1 MKNKFAEYLNLK
13 IAPKSVLISLF
24 FLLFLINTYAQDS
37 PPNGT
42 GNFSHLL
49 INGAKQMGSESGA
62 LHIDV
67 SKSNYDPGWFGYRF
81 VKNGQDYDIEVSV
94 CAVNLNTFTFN
105 NDGKEQRGDFNQI
118 APNHPYQLDNVVIEI
133 SCQETG
139 LYRKYTF
146 SINGVWGKRNN
157 AAFRALAF
165 SESEKYI
172 PPENNP
178 TGMIFQPWYCI
189 KVNIVNEGS
198 LSPSS
203 FPSTALKQYI
213 QDQNTINENSNNYAT
228 NSQKE
233 NTQTHN
239 NSSLNYSTNQ
249 NNATNS
255 SNNNNNT
262 TTQQTTQIDEWG
274 NPVNTQTNTV
284 KYGGTEIQN
293 NEHYQSQMS
302 LRSANQD
309 SRENWERNEAAKKQR
324 VDDNNNNVM
333 NEAYQLNLKT
343 TNEINDMNNAFS
355 ELGNL
360 AGTGNLSNP
369 ESLINAGLGII
380 RTANT
385 IKGVRMGATL
395 GGIGIAM
402 GIIGQFSGDKKA
414 EEEARRRQ
422 KEAEAKANA
431 ALEAMANAR
440 LSLFESFP
448 PGELPLSFTKSKDNN
463 LYYFVYAYN
472 EDSLRD
478 IETKISV
485 SNVFALGRY
494 PDGTWPMKNKVEDEV
509 AALTTSR
516 EIICGPF
523 YTINEAN
530 DVRTEFIVNLEKVYL
545 KSEPIEYQG
554 INAHSEDKINGTQ
567 NSNLDFWGN
576 PLNEKTNLENPS
588 SVPVDKQSNQKLD
601 FFGNPIND

>member
-1 MKNKFAEYLNLK
+1 MKNIFAEYLNLK
-13 IAPKSVLISLF
+13 IAPKKVLILAFVLF
-24 FLLFLINTYAQDS
+24 FIVSIHAQQDVSIGGSNNISQAIRTSLNSIPNLSVGNVTDNLVEYKVYERGANLYAIRIIGKLTIDYLDIEMPDGVIIRYSQK
-37 PPNGT
+37 NGT
-42 GNFSHLL
+42 GKFEATN
-49 INGAKQMGSESGA
+49 SEI
-62 LHIDV
+62 L
-67 SKSNYDPGWFGYRF
+67 KPGY
-81 VKNGQDYDIEVSV
+81 
-94 CAVNLNTFTFN
+94 A
-105 NDGKEQRGDFNQI
+105 
-118 APNHPYQLDNVVIEI
+118 
-133 SCQETG
+133 
-139 LYRKYTF
+139 
-146 SINGVWGKRNN
+146 WGKIGKAIWIDGFSSIDGVSGSFTTSVVNYTGNTAIGVEN
-157 AAFRALAF
+157 AGSIKLDRLIQSSDFAHVIC
-165 SESEKYI
+165 E
-172 PPENNP
+172 
-178 TGMIFQPWYCI
+178 GMSDASLEFW
-189 KVNIVNEGS
+189 KDEVEGVRQAYMS
-198 LSPSS
+198 M
-203 FPSTALKQYI
+203 K
-213 QDQNTINENSNNYAT
+213 DHVNTINSATNDSNNDISQHNNSNNY
-228 NSQKE
+228 
-233 NTQTHN
+233 
-239 NSSLNYSTNQ
+239 NSSSTNQ

-274 NPVNTQTNTV
+274 NPINTQTNTAN
-284 KYGGTEIQN
+284 YGGAEIQN

-302 LRSANQD
+302 LRSANQNP
-309 SRENWERNEAAKKQR
+309 REDWERNEAAKKQR

-385 IKGVRMGATL
+385 MKGVRMGATL

-431 ALEAMANAR
+431 ALEAMENAR

-448 PGELPLSFTKSKDNN
+448 PGELPLSFTKSKDDN